1 VPQKVLDP
9 PNADVIQDA
18 LDSLVQIHALVKP
31 TSPRGRY
38 EPTFYGCLLNSLP
51 LSFDAS
57 VLALKF
63 GEVGFL
69 HEGILIGIMLDIQP
83 LPILQPFGYQALVMF
98 QSPHNRCFG
107 PYAVSVICILFCV
120 LQCKIFRDNYFY
132 EDNKLKIG
140 KKEATLIGNLCAFQF
155 WQRMFKVHL
164 ILFVIILVHI
174 FRIYCI

>member
-1 VPQKVLDP
+1 MLQKVLDP
-9 PNADVIQDA
+9 PNSGVIQDA

-31 TSPRGRY
+31 TAPRGRY

-83 LPILQPFGYQALVMF
+83 LPILQPFGYQALV
-98 QSPHNRCFG
+98 CFSCLAKNVLV
-107 PYAVSVICILFCV
+107 PMLSQLYVSYCLFCSV
-120 LQCKIFRDNYFY
+120 RYLETITFMR
-132 EDNKLKIG
+132 I
-140 KKEATLIGNLCAFQF
+140 AT
-155 WQRMFKVHL
+155 
-164 ILFVIILVHI
+164 
-174 FRIYCI
+174 

>member
-1 VPQKVLDP
+1 MLQKVLDP
-9 PNADVIQDA
+9 PNLDVIQDA

-63 GEVGFL
+63 AEIGFL

-83 LPILQPFGYQALVMF
+83 LPILQPFGDQALVC
-98 QSPHNRCFG
+98 S
-107 PYAVSVICILFCV
+107 S
-120 LQCKIFRDNYFY
+120 YF
-132 EDNKLKIG
+132 K
-140 KKEATLIGNLCAFQF
+140 
-155 WQRMFKVHL
+155 
-164 ILFVIILVHI
+164 
-174 FRIYCI
+174 

>member
-1 VPQKVLDP
+1 VLQKVLDP
-9 PNADVIQDA
+9 PNSDVIQDA

-83 LPILQPFGYQALVMF
+83 LPILQPFGYQALV
-98 QSPHNRCFG
+98 CFSHVTKNVLV
-107 PYAVSVICILFCV
+107 PMLSQLYVSYCLFYSV
-120 LQCKIFRDNYFY
+120 RYLETITF
-132 EDNKLKIG
+132 
-140 KKEATLIGNLCAFQF
+140 T
-155 WQRMFKVHL
+155 
-164 ILFVIILVHI
+164 
-174 FRIYCI
+174 RITT